1 MSTDYEIGARVR
13 VSPNCPLTLPHYARV
28 LLGTVLGET
37 PDGLVE
43 VDFGDRTY
51 PLAAQ
56 WLERVPDDA
65 IVEADD
71 AVVEVDVTADD
82 ER

>member
-1 MSTDYEIGARVR
+1 MSTEYEIGARVR

-28 LLGTVLGET
+28 LVGTVLGRT

-51 PLAAQ
+51 PLAVQ
-56 WLERVPDDA
+56 WLA

-71 AVVEVDVTADD
+71 AVVEVDVTGDD
-82 ER
+82 QD